1 MLFDDKYGRSGKEL
15 HGIIILAGRTSNWVI
30 GFAELTALLQKRWKT
45 AIGILLIGREVGEGG
60 GSIQRVE

>member
-15 HGIIILAGRTSNWVI
+15 HGIIILAGRTPNRVI
-30 GFAELTALLQKRWKT
+30 GFTELTVLPLKRGQT

>member
-1 MLFDDKYGRSGKEL
+1 MVGVVKRVKSCTEIRK
-15 HGIIILAGRTSNWVI
+15 ISSGRTPNRVI
-30 GFAELTALLQKRWKT
+30 GFTELTVLPLKRGQT